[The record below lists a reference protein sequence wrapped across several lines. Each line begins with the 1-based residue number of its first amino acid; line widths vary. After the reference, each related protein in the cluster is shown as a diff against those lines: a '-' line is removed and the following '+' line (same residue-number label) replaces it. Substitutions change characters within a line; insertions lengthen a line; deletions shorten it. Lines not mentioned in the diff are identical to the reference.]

1 MARSPVS
8 KPAFIPSPTK
18 GWYVGDNLSEAPKG
32 TAYILDNAFPQ
43 LDYVRMR
50 GGSIPYATGMANA
63 AVQTLIPYN
72 GAASSK
78 FFAVCSGSIFNVSS
92 AGAVGAAAVT
102 GLNSSANME
111 FIQYTN

>member
-1 MARSPVS
+1 MRNAVREKARDRQPTS
-8 KPAFIPSPTK
+8 KAAFIPSPTQ

-50 GGSIPYATGMANA
+50 GGALAYATGMPSA

-72 GAASSK
+72 GAANSK
-78 FFAVCSGSIFNVSS
+78 FFAHCSGSI
-92 AGAVGAAAVT
+92 
-102 GLNSSANME
+102 
-111 FIQYTN
+111 